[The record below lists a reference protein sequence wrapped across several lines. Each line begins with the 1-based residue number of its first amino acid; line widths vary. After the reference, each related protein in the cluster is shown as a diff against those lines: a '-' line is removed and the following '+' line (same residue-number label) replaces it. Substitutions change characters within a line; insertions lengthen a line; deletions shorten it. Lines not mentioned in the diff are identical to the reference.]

1 MIKKRLL
8 SLVKGSQ
15 DYIYKNVWM
24 QWLALLTNIAM
35 MSMIALLIQ
44 RVYDGLLTSV
54 MVMQALGVFVVLLVM
69 RGYFIRKSVVY
80 SDLSSRQVKKTLRQM
95 IFEKLGK
102 LGKSYDEQ
110 VATSEVVQVAVEG
123 VDQLETYFGMY
134 VPQFIYAL
142 LAPLTLFVYLSFV
155 DFKSALIL
163 FVCVPLIPLSIM
175 AVQKFAKKLLAKYWG
190 QYTKMGD
197 SFLENLEGLTTLKIY
212 GADEFKNEEMNVEA
226 ENFRKVTMRVLVMQ
240 LNSISVMDLV
250 AYGGAALGIYMAVN
264 NLANGVVNLYGAILI
279 ILLSADF
286 FLPMRTLGSYFHIAM
301 NGMAASDKIFRLLD
315 LEEREEVNPVPFP
328 SDSSIK
334 VEHVNFAYEESRQI
348 LKDVNME
355 FPQGNFTAIVGLSG
369 SGKSTVA
376 GLLDG
381 RLRNYE
387 GLITVG
393 GVDLQTIEEASLMEH
408 ILYIGFGS
416 YLFKG
421 TVRENLLMANANL
434 SDEEMYA
441 ALEKVNLKD
450 FILEQGGL
458 DMVLLEKAGNLSG
471 GQAQR
476 LALARALLKDV
487 DLYIFDEATSNID
500 AESEAD
506 IMKVIEELASRK
518 TVVMITHRLVNA
530 TNADCVYV
538 MQDGRVVECG
548 NVSTLTKVDGPFSA
562 LWKSQMEM
570 ENYGKENSHE

>member
-8 SLVKGSQ
+8 SLVKGSKE
-15 DYIYKNVWM
+15 YILKNVFM

-35 MSMIALLIQ
+35 MSMIARLIQ
-44 RVYDGLLTSV
+44 LVYLNQLEQTKMIYMLV
-54 MVMQALGVFVVLLVM
+54 VFFVLLLV
-69 RGYFIRKSVVY
+69 RGFLIKQSMKY
-80 SDLSSRQVKKTLRQM
+80 SDLSSREVKKVLRQR

-142 LAPLTLFVYLSFV
+142 LAPLTLFIYLATV

-163 FVCVPLIPLSIM
+163 FICVPLIPLSIV

-212 GADEFKNEEMNVEA
+212 GSDDYKNDQMNVEA

-250 AYGGAALGIYMAVN
+250 AYGGAALGIYMAVTHF
-264 NLANGVVNLYGAILI
+264 ANGAVNLYGAILI

-301 NGMAASDKIFRLLD
+301 NGMAASDKIFKLLD
-315 LEEREEVNPVPFP
+315 LEERVEENPVEFP
-328 SDSSIK
+328 SSFDMTMSHIDFS
-334 VEHVNFAYEESRQI
+334 YDESRKI

-355 FPQGNFTAIVGLSG
+355 IKQGQFTAIVGPSG

-381 RLRNYE
+381 RLRNYD
-387 GLITVG
+387 GSISVG
-393 GVDLQTIEEASLMEH
+393 GVDLQSIQEASLMEH
-408 ILYIGFGS
+408 VMYIGFGS

-421 TVRENLLMANANL
+421 TVRENLLMANKDL
-434 SDEEMYA
+434 TDEQMLE
-441 ALEKVNLKD
+441 ALDHVNLKE

-458 DMVLLEKAGNLSG
+458 DMELLEKASNISG

-476 LALARALLKDV
+476 LALARALLKDADV
-487 DLYIFDEATSNID
+487 YIFDEATSNID
-500 AESEAD
+500 AESEQD
-506 IMKVIEELASRK
+506 IMEVIEKLASLK
-518 TVVMITHRLVNA
+518 TVVMITHRLLNA
-530 TNADCVYV
+530 NHADCIYV
-538 MQDGRVVECG
+538 MEQGQCVEHG
-548 NVSTLTKVDGPFSA
+548 TVQTLLEKDGPFKHM
-562 LWKSQMEM
+562 WNSQIEM
-570 ENYGKENSHE
+570 EQYGKEIVHE